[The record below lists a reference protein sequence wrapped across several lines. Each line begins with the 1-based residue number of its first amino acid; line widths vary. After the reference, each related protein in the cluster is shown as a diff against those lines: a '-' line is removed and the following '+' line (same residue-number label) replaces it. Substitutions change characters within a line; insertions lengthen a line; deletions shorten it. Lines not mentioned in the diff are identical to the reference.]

1 MMIIKTLCGNP
12 GDKAAVVGLPADFDL
27 DKQLRLAKRI
37 FLATAFATTKGW
49 NIIADAI
56 LKSDADIRMVT
67 GLYCCHTEPRL
78 LWEWLG
84 LASNRPNFYAS
95 LAVSPRAKQN
105 GTLVFHPKVLI
116 VCGETTRFAVVG
128 SGNLTSGGFR
138 SNVECSIY
146 TAEVGH
152 IYALLQWFDNL
163 ECAPLS
169 KKAILNYQP
178 HYDTAASARKAL
190 EVAQKI
196 AEDVIRSEI
205 VFQRR
210 SEALQAARAYFGS
223 MRFAEKKAGLRN
235 IIPTYRKMLAYPAFT
250 FDIAAWTGFYKKSW
264 LGKIREAYLP
274 STVENIGKIQ
284 DGLRFLF
291 AEKHGIEE
299 RLPQLMEANG
309 KFHVHGVGRNLV
321 SKFLAIHDPQMWFV
335 FNKQVK
341 TTLADFGYEYT
352 GAGNITDLY
361 LAFVKAMRRFKDECG
376 AEDCVDLD
384 SFFSYRYGKI
394 KGGAVA

>member
-1 MMIIKTLCGNP
+1 MIKTLCGNP

-27 DKQLRLAKRI
+27 DKQLRSARMI
-37 FLATAFATTKGW
+37 SLATAFATMKGW

-56 LKSDADIRMVT
+56 LKSNAEIHIVT
-67 GLYCCHTEPRL
+67 GLYCCHTEPKL

-84 LASNRPNFYAS
+84 LVPQRPNFYVS
-95 LAVSPRAKQN
+95 LAVSPRAKQK
-105 GTLVFHPKVLI
+105 GTLVFHPKVFI
-116 VCGETTRFAVVG
+116 VSGETAQFAIVG

-152 IYALLQWFDNL
+152 VDALVQWFREL
-163 ECAPLS
+163 ECTPLS
-169 KKAILNYQP
+169 EKAILKYEP
-178 HYDTAASARKAL
+178 HYDKAASARKAL
-190 EVAQKI
+190 EAAQKV
-196 AEDVIRSEI
+196 AEDDIRLEI
-205 VFQRR
+205 VFRRR
-210 SEALQAARAYFGS
+210 SEAIQAAKAYFGS
-223 MRFAEKKAGLRN
+223 VPFAEKKARLSN

-250 FDIAAWTGFYKKSW
+250 FDTTAWTEFYKKSW

-291 AEKHGIEE
+291 GETHGIEE

-321 SKFLAIHDPQMWFV
+321 SKWLAIHDPQMWFV
-335 FNKQVK
+335 FNKQVA
-341 TTLADFGYEYT
+341 TTLADFGYEYI
-352 GAGNITDLY
+352 GAGNTTDSY
-361 LAFVKAMRRFKDECG
+361 LAFVEAMRGFRGECG
-376 AEDCVDLD
+376 AEDCVALD
-384 SFFSYRYGKI
+384 SFFSYWYGKI
-394 KGGAVA
+394 KASQVA